1 MSPEYRPRIIDSY
14 IKSHVELSGAISIQG
29 ISGCGKTCTAER
41 FSKSMVKVTD
51 VNNPGIIE
59 LARTSPRDII
69 SGEAPRLIDEWQTAP
84 QVWDA
89 VRNVVDER
97 GITGQFILTSSYVL
111 PEDAY
116 GHAGTGRVSRAIMRP
131 MSLFESGESNGK
143 VSLKDLFDGRTPE
156 YASSDLIVRDVFRA
170 MVRGGWPA
178 IIDDGRD
185 DGTYARNQLERV
197 MESWM
202 VRADGVRRNPSL
214 VRKVLRSL
222 ARNISTPVKISTI
235 VADVIGDSGS
245 ISDKTVKSYLGALSK
260 IFVTEDIEAWNPSVR
275 SATAIRTSAKKQFSD
290 PSLAIAAMGL
300 DVDGLLS
307 DLRTAGFY
315 FESLCDRDLR
325 IYSQPIGGELF
336 HYRDSSGLEADAVIH
351 LKDGRWAPVEVKLGV
366 DGIENGARNLLR
378 LRDRVNTEA
387 LGEPSF
393 LMVLTSVGTAY
404 RRDDGVWVVPIT
416 CLGP

>member
-1 MSPEYRPRIIDSY
+1 
-14 IKSHVELSGAISIQG
+14 
-29 ISGCGKTCTAER
+29 
-41 FSKSMVKVTD
+41 
-51 VNNPGIIE
+51 
-59 LARTSPRDII
+59 
-69 SGEAPRLIDEWQTAP
+69 
-84 QVWDA
+84 
-89 VRNVVDER
+89 
-97 GITGQFILTSSYVL
+97 
-111 PEDAY
+111 
-116 GHAGTGRVSRAIMRP
+116 
-131 MSLFESGESNGK
+131 
-143 VSLKDLFDGRTPE
+143 
-156 YASSDLIVRDVFRA
+156 
-170 MVRGGWPA
+170 MVRGGWPFA
-178 IIDDGRD
+178 IINDID
-185 DGTYARNQLERV
+185 DGTYAEGYV
-197 MESWM
+197 DAIVESE
-202 VRADGVRRNPSL
+202 VSRADGVKYDSSS

-366 DGIENGARNLLR
+366 DGIESGARNLLR